1 MKKLTFVFY
10 VFILLLNFANAK
22 DYNQI
27 FNKANELYA
36 KGNYS
41 EAIQNYKSI
50 IKDGYESA
58 EIYFNIA
65 NSYYKLKK
73 IPESILFYER
83 ARKIAPEDE
92 DINFNLKV
100 ANLQVVDKFEVV
112 PKFFITEWIESVRDL
127 YSSEGWAKILI
138 ILIWIAF
145 LSLIGFIISWNLFI
159 KRVLFFIALGTLIL
173 SLTSVFFAIQ
183 KQNNEKYQQSAI
195 IFSPR
200 VDVRSSPD
208 DKSTVLFILHEGTK
222 VELLDSVGD
231 WTKIRIARGDVG
243 WIDKNSIEII

>member
-1 MKKLTFVFY
+1 MKKLSVISFVLIFL
-10 VFILLLNFANAK
+10 FNITNAK

-41 EAIQNYKSI
+41 EAIENYKSI

-73 IPESILFYER
+73 IPESILYYER

-92 DINFNLKV
+92 DINFNLKI
-100 ANLQVVDKFEVV
+100 ANLRIVDKFEVV
-112 PKFFITEWIESVRDL
+112 PKFFITEWIESIRDM

-138 ILIWIAF
+138 ALIWITF
-145 LSLIGFIISWNLFI
+145 LSLIGFMISWNILI
-159 KRVLFFIALGTLIL
+159 KRLLFFIALGSLIL
-173 SLTSVFFAIQ
+173 SLTSGFFAIQ
-183 KQNNEKYQQSAI
+183 KQKNEKYQQSAI

-222 VELLDSVGD
+222 VELLDSVGE
-231 WTKIRIARGDVG
+231 WTKIRIPRGDVG
-243 WIDKNSIEII
+243 WIDKNAIEII